1 MKYART
7 LAVAATTA
15 VLSLGTGP
23 LAQADKPGTEPCA
36 RQTYQVTKAQVAL
49 AHVTAVF
56 GHQQTKVERLQAAL
70 AAATTAEQQSKIQA
84 KLDKALAQKQ
94 HAKKDKKAQQ
104 QRLSKAEERLAAC
117 QAAQA
122 N

>member
-1 MKYART
+1 MRYART

-23 LAQADKPGTEPCA
+23 LAQADKPGAEPCA
-36 RQTYQVTKAQVAL
+36 KQEQQVTKAEAAL

-56 GHQQTKVERLQAAL
+56 EHQQTKVERLQAAL
-70 AAATTAEQQSKIQA
+70 AAATTPEEQAKIQA

-94 HAKKDKKAQQ
+94 HVKKDKKAQQ
-104 QRLSKAEERLAAC
+104 QRLAKAEERLATC

-122 N
+122 G